1 MTSHNNNNNNNES
14 MINQNIKLL
23 EKYNINETKETISL
37 MTNSKWKIL
46 VKTKIEE
53 KANDIYKNQCE
64 KVKKLKML

>member
-53 KANDIYKNQCE
+53 KANDIYKNQCG
-64 KVKKLKML
+64 KVKKLKMF

>member
-1 MTSHNNNNNNNES
+1 MTSHNSNNNNNES
-14 MINQNIKLL
+14 MINQNITLL

-53 KANDIYKNQCE
+53 KANDIYKNQCG
-64 KVKKLKML
+64 KVKKLKMF

>member
-1 MTSHNNNNNNNES
+1 MTSHNSNNNNNES
-14 MINQNIKLL
+14 MINQNITLL
-23 EKYNINETKETISL
+23 EKYNINETKEIISL

>member
-1 MTSHNNNNNNNES
+1 MTSHNSNNNNES
-14 MINQNIKLL
+14 MINQNITLL

>member
-1 MTSHNNNNNNNES
+1 MTSHNSNNNNNES
-14 MINQNIKLL
+14 MINQNITLL

>member
-1 MTSHNNNNNNNES
+1 
-14 MINQNIKLL
+14 MINQNITLL

>member
-1 MTSHNNNNNNNES
+1 MTSHNSNNNNNES
-14 MINQNIKLL
+14 MINQNITLL

-64 KVKKLKML
+64 KVKKLKTL